1 MVDKVEFPE
10 GDDFSGVKKRN
21 VPKYEQGESIL
32 QAAGGETGVQ
42 QLVADFY
49 YYIDSLPEAVTI
61 RAMYSHDLTE
71 AQQKLTTFLIGWL
84 GGKDNY
90 SERYGRMNLAS
101 AHYHHHIGLAEKQAW
116 LMCMQKAVDAQ
127 PYDELLKRFIMVQ
140 LSFPAEICRN
150 QH

>member
-84 GGKDNY
+84 GAKVDHVLFLRNFVVQHKTKY
-90 SERYGRMNLAS
+90 TVFY
-101 AHYHHHIGLAEKQAW
+101 IPGL
-116 LMCMQKAVDAQ
+116 
-127 PYDELLKRFIMVQ
+127 PGSPGTR
-140 LSFPAEICRN
+140 
-150 QH
+150 